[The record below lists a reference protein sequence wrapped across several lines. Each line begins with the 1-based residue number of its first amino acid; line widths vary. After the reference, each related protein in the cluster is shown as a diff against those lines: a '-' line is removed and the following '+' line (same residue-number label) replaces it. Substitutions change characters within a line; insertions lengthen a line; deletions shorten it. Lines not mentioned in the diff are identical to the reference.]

1 MVLTPQEKLKIIQ
14 KHSKHEGDTGSA
26 PVQIAIFTAEIKR
39 LTTHLKK
46 HPKDNHSRT
55 GILKMVSKRKR
66 LLGYLKETSPR
77 AYNSVIKDL
86 GLKR

>member
-1 MVLTPQEKLKIIQ
+1 MVLTPQEKSKIIH

-26 PVQIAIFTAEIKR
+26 SIQIALFTEEIKR
-39 LTTHLKK
+39 LTKHLKK

-66 LLGYLKETSPR
+66 LLEFLKETSTR
-77 AYNSVIKDL
+77 AYNSVIKEL